1 MKRVSNVLQ
10 IDTPPD
16 FQMQEYQPTEIKRLP
31 HSLAIQWKDGHRSE
45 HTYRLLRER
54 CPCAR
59 CDALR
64 QENDPFR
71 VIPSEEYW
79 EKLHVV
85 GIQRVGRYAIQL
97 MWSDGHKT
105 GIYTFTFL
113 RELSDSEDT

>member
-1 MKRVSNVLQ
+1 MHE
-10 IDTPPD
+10 
-16 FQMQEYQPTEIKRLP
+16 FQPTEIKRLP

-59 CDALR
+59 CDAAR
-64 QENDPFR
+64 EKNDPFR

-79 EKLHVV
+79 EKLHLVE
-85 GIQRVGRYAIQL
+85 IQRVGRYAIQL

-113 RELSDSEDT
+113 RELSDSEVT